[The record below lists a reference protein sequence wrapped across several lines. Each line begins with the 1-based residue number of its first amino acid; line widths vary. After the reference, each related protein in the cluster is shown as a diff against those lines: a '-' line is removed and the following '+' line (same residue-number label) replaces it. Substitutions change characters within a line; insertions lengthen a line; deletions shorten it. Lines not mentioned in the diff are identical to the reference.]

1 MVSVAF
7 AACPPY
13 EAVIVAVVCALV
25 PGAAVTVN
33 VALMAPAGIVTLAG
47 ALAADGLLFESD
59 TTAPPVGA
67 VPDNVTVACD
77 GLPPL
82 TLTGLTVIEV
92 RLLAAVLAA
101 VWSA

>member
-1 MVSVAF
+1 MVSVAL

-13 EAVIVAVVCALV
+13 EAVIVAEVCTLA

-59 TTAPPVGA
+59 TTTPVGA
-67 VPDNVTVACD
+67 GPLYCVTELFAHK
-77 GLPPL
+77 
-82 TLTGLTVIEV
+82 T
-92 RLLAAVLAA
+92 
-101 VWSA
+101 SY